1 MGGLKYGP
9 PLLVSEASPQWGD
22 GWKLHIAMHAHMWH
36 MTEIHNLASAKKI
49 LQTRLKENG
58 HLGKHTMDVLDLSM
72 MKKMPADS
80 MANGKKPGS
89 THSLVI

>member
-1 MGGLKYGP
+1 MV
-9 PLLVSEASPQWGD
+9 LLYWQAKQALSGEMD
-22 GWKLHIAMHAHMWH
+22 GKLHIAMHAHMWH
-36 MTEIHNLASAKKI
+36 MTEIHNLERARKI

-72 MKKMPADS
+72 MKKMPAGS